1 MIFKNVE
8 IESLKTLDVPAKWKF
23 GCRLPVIFKPEQ
35 YFIVKDVCNACS
47 VVSRIFALDFHQKW
61 IVHVVWGI
69 HGSNNLHCKR
79 CSVAALVRKTSVCW
93 TTAETWS
100 LLGWWWSG
108 GGTSTWTARRRW
120 CLRSRSSK
128 FFFLVKL
135 WNSSFLLSLKACF
148 GFGFSGLDVSLL
160 SDDGSSS
167 CPLFSLQCKIR
178 VRLHWLLKSFPDQE
192 QPLLS

>member
-1 MIFKNVE
+1 MEK
-8 IESLKTLDVPAKWKF
+8 SLPRQKSDLPVKWKF
-23 GCRLPVIFKPEQ
+23 GGRLPIIFKPEK
-35 YFIVKDVCNACS
+35 YFVFKDVCNTCS

-69 HGSNNLHCKR
+69 HGNNLQHCKR
-79 CSVAALVRKTSVCW
+79 STLFSCSFGKEDKCVLNNSWNLIVDGMMMR
-93 TTAETWS
+93 
-100 LLGWWWSG
+100 
-108 GGTSTWTARRRW
+108 GGTSSTARRRW

-135 WNSSFLLSLKACF
+135 WNSSFLLSLLSF